1 MNKKRS
7 RLEVIRDILKV
18 ISERAD
24 KTGGI
29 KPTHILYKSNLS
41 YQMMDEY
48 LNELK
53 AKEFVVEKTTKEG
66 KRYMITQKGS
76 KFLQEYQTV
85 VGFMDSF
92 GLG

>member
-1 MNKKRS
+1 MNKKLS

-24 KTGGI
+24 RTGGV

-53 AKEFVVEKTTKEG
+53 TKEFVVEKITKEG
-66 KRYMITQKGS
+66 KRYTITEKGL

-85 VGFMDSF
+85 AGFMDSF

>member
-24 KTGGI
+24 RTGGV

-53 AKEFVVEKTTKEG
+53 TKEFVVEKITKEG
-66 KRYMITQKGS
+66 KRYTITEKGL

-85 VGFMDSF
+85 AGFMDSF